1 MSQIDASFE
10 DENGKL
16 ENKKSQFSLKVNFN
30 LSVFWIEALD
40 AQNQF
45 PLLQKNLKFWKCFK
59 DHRKTTINN
68 LQFISIIF
76 IIKSKIF

>member
-1 MSQIDASFE
+1 VSQIDASFE

-45 PLLQKNLKFWKCFK
+45 PLLQKNLKF
-59 DHRKTTINN
+59 
-68 LQFISIIF
+68 
-76 IIKSKIF
+76 